1 MANDSWYNDLFGSGA
16 NIFGAGG
23 DGNTQQMIDLGLL
36 APDAKDKAQSQSL
49 MRGLLG
55 TAVGYAAQPK
65 NQGYGSGIP
74 YIAKGLQQ
82 GMTAAQQPFDQLS
95 KSASQ
100 NMQLQKYKDAKETK
114 DNYKEFGQG
123 LGLNAHNDNRTLTYK
138 TPLNSKLTDENGNPT
153 GPTLLDSNFKNEV
166 QTKEQSYFN
175 KQKYL
180 DDALAKGMITPE
192 QYEAHKPDAPEYMA
206 VGDRVFNK
214 STGKFTE
221 DGGSAALDLTPGE
234 KKIDEN
240 YATQYFEYMKGSAD
254 TEKQIDQLGLALNT
268 LQTTKDG
275 SITGRR
281 VAALDS
287 AGKLAYVDP
296 EAQKVYDQVTE
307 VVQRNLRLVLGAQF
321 TEKEGE
327 RLIARAYNPAL
338 GQEENARR
346 VKALMTQIKTAHESQ
361 KQMARYFKD
370 NGTLRGY
377 EMSQEDL
384 ASSLYNMFPD
394 NNEVEYEPEGSNNDQ
409 LNSILNKYE

>member
-65 NQGYGSGIP
+65 DQGYGSGIP

-82 GMTAAQQPFDQLS
+82 GMTAAQQPFDRLS

-114 DNYKEFGQG
+114 DNYKEFGKG
-123 LGLNAHNDNRTLTYK
+123 LGLKAHNDNRTLTYK

-180 DDALAKGMITPE
+180 DDALAKNMITPE
-192 QYEAHKPDAPEYMA
+192 QYEAHKPETPEYMS

-214 STGKFTE
+214 SVGQFVE
-221 DGGSAALDLTPGE
+221 DGVRRLNLTVGE

-240 YATQYFEYMKGSAD
+240 YATQYFEYINKAAD
-254 TEKQIDQLGLALNT
+254 VDKQIDQLGLAVNT

-275 SITGRR
+275 SISGKR
-281 VAALDS
+281 VAALDA
-287 AGKLAYVDP
+287 AGKLAFVDP
-296 EAQKVYDQVTE
+296 DAQAVYDQVTE
-307 VVQRNLRLVLGAQF
+307 VVQRNLKLILGGQF
-321 TEKEGE
+321 GEKEGE

-346 VKALMTQIKTAHESQ
+346 VKALMTQIKSANEAQ
-361 KQMARYFKD
+361 AQMAAFFGKEGTLKGFNVDQKAIADSVYGLFKD
-370 NGTLRGY
+370 GDVEIQGT
-377 EMSQEDL
+377 
-384 ASSLYNMFPD
+384 
-394 NNEVEYEPEGSNNDQ
+394 EGSNNDQ
-409 LNSILNKYE
+409 LNAILNKYE

>member
-16 NIFGAGG
+16 NIFGAGS

-36 APDAKDKAQSQSL
+36 APDAKSKAQSQSL

-65 NQGYGSGIP
+65 NQGYGSGVP
-74 YIAKGLQQ
+74 YIAKALGQ
-82 GMTAAQQPFDQLS
+82 GMEVAQQPFDRLS

-100 NMQLQKYKDAKETK
+100 NMQLQKYKDAKEAK
-114 DNYKEFGQG
+114 DNYKKFGQG
-123 LGLNAHNDNRTLTYK
+123 LGLKAHNDNRTLTYK
-138 TPLNSKLTDENGNPT
+138 TPLNSKLIDENGNPT

-214 STGKFTE
+214 TEGKFTE
-221 DGGSAALDLTPGE
+221 DGGGLNLSPGQ
-234 KKIDEN
+234 KKVDET
-240 YATQYFEYMKGSAD
+240 YAVQYFEYMKGSAD
-254 TEKQIDQLGLALNT
+254 TEKQLDQLALALNT
-268 LQTTKDG
+268 LQTSKDG

-281 VAALDS
+281 VAALDA

-321 TEKEGE
+321 TEREGE

-346 VKALMTQIKTAHESQ
+346 VKALMTQIKTAHEVQ
-361 KQMARYFKD
+361 KQMAEYFRAN
-370 NGTLRGY
+370 NGSLQGY
-377 EMSQEDL
+377 DVSQEDL
-384 ASSLYNMFPD
+384 AASLYNMFPEND
-394 NNEVEYEPEGSNNDQ
+394 EVEYESEGSNNDQ

>member
-1 MANDSWYNDLFGSGA
+1 MANEWYNNVLGSGV

-23 DGNTQQMIDLGLL
+23 NGNTQQMIELGLL
-36 APDAKDKAQSQSL
+36 SPDAQQKAQSQSL

-55 TAVGYAAQPK
+55 TAIGYAAQPQ
-65 NQGYGSGIP
+65 NQGYGSSIP

-82 GMTAAQQPFDQLS
+82 GMTMAQQPFDQLGTT
-95 KSASQ
+95 ATQ
-100 NMQLQKYKDAKETK
+100 QMQLQKYKDNKEAKE
-114 DNYKEFGQG
+114 NYKEFGKG
-123 LGLNAHNDNRTLTYK
+123 LGLKASNDNMTVRYK
-138 TPLNSKLTDENGNPT
+138 TNLNPNLVDEDGNQVAPSM
-153 GPTLLDSNFKNEV
+153 LDSNFKNEV
-166 QTKEQSYFN
+166 QQKEVAYFN

-180 DDALAKGMITPE
+180 DEALAKGMITPE
-192 QYEAHKPDAPEYMA
+192 QYEAHKPDAPDYMA

-214 STGKFTE
+214 TE
-221 DGGSAALDLTPGE
+221 GRFVDNGAGLNLTAGQ
-234 KKIDEN
+234 KKVDEN
-240 YATQYFEYMKGSAD
+240 YATQYFEYMKGAAD
-254 TEKQIDQLGLALNT
+254 TEKQLDQLGLALNK

-296 EAQKVYDQVTE
+296 EAQAVYDQVTE

-361 KQMARYFKD
+361 KQMAKHFKD
-370 NGTLRGY
+370 YGTLKGY
-377 EMSQEDL
+377 EMNQEAL
-384 ASSLYNMFPD
+384 ADSLYNMFPEND
-394 NNEVEYEPEGSNNDQ
+394 VVIQEPEGSNNDQ
-409 LNSILNKYE
+409 LNAILNKYE

>member
-1 MANDSWYNDLFGSGA
+1 MANKWYNNVLGSGV

-23 DGNTQQMIDLGLL
+23 NGNTDQMIELGLL
-36 APDAKDKAQSQSL
+36 APDAKSKAQSQSL

-55 TAVGYAAQPK
+55 AGIGYLAQPQ
-65 NQGYGSGIP
+65 NQNYGSATP
-74 YIAKGLQQ
+74 YIAKALQQ
-82 GMTAAQQPFDQLS
+82 GMVQAQQPFDQLGQ
-95 KSASQ
+95 SATQ
-100 NMQLQKYKDAKETK
+100 NMQLQKYKDAKEAK
-114 DNYKEFGQG
+114 ENYKEFGKG
-123 LGLNAHNDNRTLTYK
+123 LGLKANNDNMTVRYK
-138 TPLNSKLTDENGNPT
+138 NKLNSKLIDEDGNQIAPSM
-153 GPTLLDSNFKNEV
+153 LDSNFSNEV
-166 QTKEQSYFN
+166 QEKQMAYFN

-192 QYEAHKPDAPEYMA
+192 QYEAHKPDAPDYMA

-214 STGKFTE
+214 TEGKFV
-221 DGGSAALDLTPGE
+221 DNGSGLNLTAGE
-234 KKIDEN
+234 KKVDEQ
-240 YATQYFEYMKGSAD
+240 YATQYFEYIKGSAD
-254 TEKQIDQLGLALNT
+254 TEKQLDQLGLALNT

-296 EAQKVYDQVTE
+296 EAQAVYDQVTE

-346 VKALMTQIKTAHESQ
+346 VKALMTQIKTAHEAQ
-361 KQMARYFKD
+361 KQMATYFKD
-370 NGTLRGY
+370 NGTLKGY

-384 ASSLYNMFPD
+384 ANSLYGMFPD
-394 NNEVEYEPEGSNNDQ
+394 SDVEIQADEGSNNDQ
-409 LNSILNKYE
+409 LNAILNKYE

>member
-1 MANDSWYNDLFGSGA
+1 MANEWYNDLFGSGA

-65 NQGYGSGIP
+65 NQGYGSGLP

-82 GMTAAQQPFDQLS
+82 GMTAAQQPFDRLS

-123 LGLNAHNDNRTLTYK
+123 LGLKAHNDNRTLTYK

-192 QYEAHKPDAPEYMA
+192 QYEAHKPEAPEYMA

-221 DGGSAALDLTPGE
+221 DAAGLNLSPGQKKLDETFAAGLV
-234 KKIDEN
+234 D
-240 YATQYFEYMKGSAD
+240 YMKGSAD

-275 SITGRR
+275 SITGKR
-281 VAALDS
+281 VAALDAS
-287 AGKLAYVDP
+287 GKLAYVDP
-296 EAQKVYDQVTE
+296 EAQAVYDQVTE

-321 TEKEGE
+321 TEREGE

-346 VKALMTQIKTAHESQ
+346 VKALMTQIKTAHEVQ
-361 KQMARYFKD
+361 KQMVTYFND
-370 NGTLRGY
+370 NNGSLKGY

-384 ASSLYNMFPD
+384 AASLYNMFPEND
-394 NNEVEYEPEGSNNDQ
+394 VAIQEPEGSNNDQ

>member
-1 MANDSWYNDLFGSGA
+1 MANEWYNNVLGSGV

-23 DGNTQQMIDLGLL
+23 NGNTQQMIELGLL
-36 APDAKDKAQSQSL
+36 SPDAQQKAQSQSL

-55 TAVGYAAQPK
+55 TAIGYAAQPQ
-65 NQGYGSGIP
+65 NQGYGSSIP

-82 GMTAAQQPFDQLS
+82 GMTMAQQPFDQLGTT
-95 KSASQ
+95 ATQ
-100 NMQLQKYKDAKETK
+100 QMQLQKYKDNKEAKE
-114 DNYKEFGQG
+114 NYKEFGKG
-123 LGLNAHNDNRTLTYK
+123 LGLKASNDNMTVRYK
-138 TPLNSKLTDENGNPT
+138 TNLNPNLVDEDGNQVAPSM
-153 GPTLLDSNFKNEV
+153 LDSNFKNEV
-166 QTKEQSYFN
+166 QQKEVAYFN

-180 DDALAKGMITPE
+180 DEALAKGMITPE
-192 QYEAHKPDAPEYMA
+192 QYEAHKPDAPDYMA

-214 STGKFTE
+214 TE
-221 DGGSAALDLTPGE
+221 GRFVDNGAGLNLTAGQ
-234 KKIDEN
+234 KKVDEN
-240 YATQYFEYMKGSAD
+240 YATQYFEYMKGAAD
-254 TEKQIDQLGLALNT
+254 TEKQLDQLGLALNK

-296 EAQKVYDQVTE
+296 EAQAVYDQVTE

-361 KQMARYFKD
+361 KQMAKHFKD
-370 NGTLRGY
+370 YGT
-377 EMSQEDL
+377 
-384 ASSLYNMFPD
+384 
-394 NNEVEYEPEGSNNDQ
+394 
-409 LNSILNKYE
+409 